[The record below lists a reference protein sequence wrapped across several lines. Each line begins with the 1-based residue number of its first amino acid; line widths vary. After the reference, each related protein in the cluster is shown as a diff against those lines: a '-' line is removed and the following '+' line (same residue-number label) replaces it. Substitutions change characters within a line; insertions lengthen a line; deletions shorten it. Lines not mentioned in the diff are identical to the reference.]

1 MSKPR
6 ARLTSAAAA
15 ATAILL
21 LLSAC
26 GSDDGDSSSGKKKDT
41 SKSAPTT
48 LAEPKQKDLDTLESI
63 DVTPPKGDTGPK
75 VSVKDPVTVSQTT
88 LDVLKKGSGE
98 KLGIGD
104 FAKVDVAM
112 FKGNGKP
119 LKRSSTYGEGATYL
133 PLTKQPQGLA
143 GLIKVMNGRPIGTR
157 GVAVL
162 PPEDVFGPKGN
173 KQFGI
178 NGKDNL
184 IVVFDVRGMLPK
196 AADGKDVAPK
206 KGMPQVKWSEK
217 KPAEITIPKDAKKPK
232 KLQVEHLKK
241 GDGPTVE
248 KGDMAYVH
256 YTGVTWDDGKV
267 FDSSKKSGRGSP
279 FTFPVGQGSV
289 IPAWDEGV
297 QGAKVGDRLLIV
309 APPDEAYGDK
319 AQGPIKAN
327 STLVFVVDV
336 LGKA

>member
-1 MSKPR
+1 M
-6 ARLTSAAAA
+6 
-15 ATAILL
+15 

-26 GSDDGDSSSGKKKDT
+26 GSDDGDSASSSSSKKKDT

-48 LAEPKQKDLDTLESI
+48 LAEPKQKDLEALESI
-63 DVTPPKGDTGPK
+63 EVTPPKGDKGPK
-75 VSVKDPVTVSQTT
+75 VSVKDPVKVSQTT

-98 KLGIGD
+98 KVGIGD
-104 FAKVDVAM
+104 YARVDVAM

-119 LKRSSTYGEGATYL
+119 LKHSSTYGKGPTYL
-133 PLTKQPQGLA
+133 PLTEQPQGLA
-143 GLIKVMNGRPIGTR
+143 GLIKVMNDRKIGTR
-157 GVAVL
+157 GLAVL
-162 PPEDVFGPKGN
+162 PPEDVFGPQGN

-178 NGKDNL
+178 GGKDNL
-184 IVVFDVRGMLPK
+184 IVVFDVRGVLPK
-196 AADGKDVAPK
+196 AADGKDVEPK
-206 KGMPQVKWSEK
+206 EGMPQVKWSAK

-267 FDSSKKSGRGSP
+267 FDSSKKAGRGDP
-279 FTFPVGQGSV
+279 FTVPVGQGSV
-289 IPAWDEGV
+289 IPAWDKALE
-297 QGAKVGDRLLIV
+297 GAKVGDRLLIV
-309 APPDEAYGDK
+309 APPKEAYGDQ

-327 STLVFVVDV
+327 STLVFTVDV